1 MSQYDYEGL
10 FQFLHQTPEK
20 GLRQMLIDNKTFTDV
35 HFGLLMK
42 IVKSCNQEAFV
53 GHIEKSDYPK
63 IRFGNAEEKIREKF
77 WKDSQAWFLQR
88 GILSTTTKKPPVA
101 AA

>member
-20 GLRQMLIDNKTFTDV
+20 GLRQMLVDKQAFTDV

-42 IVKSCNQEAFV
+42 IVKTCNQESFV
-53 GHIEKSDYPK
+53 GHIEKGDYPK
-63 IRFGNAEEKIREKF
+63 IRFGNAEEKVREKF
-77 WKDSQAWFLQR
+77 WKDCHTWFLQR